1 MFRKNKQR
9 DAAEQMRMMIVG
21 LGFVQTASWA
31 ESADVLRESP
41 ELLTEAGD
49 AAMAAIIE
57 QCRSQGDEVL
67 VVIAEQHRQVL
78 RACRE
83 HGIPAT
89 LAALEAASVP
99 KTMPDESVLRLAAE
113 TLFAR
118 SSADLRALVDQ
129 HEELVSPAGLVA
141 MRTMFAT
148 TRARADPN
156 DVARAE
162 DRLQLIERC
171 MAVGVA
177 TAFDE
182 YEARLAEDA
191 TREADRV
198 DELAA
203 LFSAASA
210 ALSQCVER
218 DTLSDWD
225 ACVTSFDALVAALE
239 ARSGHVPTIVLFR
252 AGLAS
257 MLRYRLSR
265 DGADLDHAER
275 RWAEAAPRYDIA
287 DEDVEALLGGL
298 ADIHIERHRSEGRD
312 RDRDEAI
319 AALQRLL
326 VSGIAPTS
334 KRQAE
339 LASLLFARH
348 LQAADAEAGQRAV
361 ELARAVVDGVASRPE
376 EEQQALLRLPAA
388 LQTIIAGGT
397 DDEVAE
403 DIAHGDQKPP
413 DDVAQLM
420 PVLFGARDW
429 EQAAGLVDA
438 NPRLL
443 DADTRR
449 YVRGWATLTE
459 LAGDDT
465 TAVLTRCWYDFLLA
479 CLEGGAAAAA
489 ARFSAE
495 DEEMRAPLAGVV
507 GAMTTFD
514 LVAWCQMHPALPA
527 RRALV
532 ELYRQADALHEAGE
546 PERRDSVE
554 RRRMVLQSWRKG
566 DRLIPPPADDA
577 VRSAARH
584 IGTCLNSWAESADP
598 AALAEAIEVG
608 ERVRTEP
615 AFADADAAG
624 RSQLVGQL
632 ALAYAHRDD
641 TRVQEDDLDRALAL
655 LQEAVELAPRGSE
668 ARSDALLNLGTLLGS
683 SGAALGEPGKL
694 HRSQEVLAQL
704 IDEMDA
710 ADPDRPLALRNLAN
724 AIDHLTS
731 LDPHRQDEAITM
743 GEHALSVTPVRSAYI
758 PGRIDDL
765 GVMLRHRARR
775 FRHASAAAASA
786 DLRRAVTL
794 QRRAVA
800 LLPDGSL
807 GQAKMLVHQA
817 NALLDLYQ
825 FTADEDSFRQ
835 SVAVYEQARHC
846 ASATPSLKAD
856 ALAGRG
862 YAFLLRYRRRRIP
875 EDLRAG
881 REMIEE
887 SLAID
892 PRGDQGN
899 RLQRVATLAA
909 VTPAGGDLSL
919 LDNAVTVL
927 QDAIGAA
934 LPDDPSRPTALL
946 ELAGLFFSRYQ
957 ARGSSADAEAVA
969 ELLDA
974 IGPGD
979 PIGAS
984 VLDLRGHLCLER
996 YWHEHD
1002 RGDLDAAIEHLSR
1015 ASRAMAG
1022 A

>member
-1 MFRKNKQR
+1 M
-9 DAAEQMRMMIVG
+9 
-21 LGFVQTASWA
+21 
-31 ESADVLRESP
+31 
-41 ELLTEAGD
+41 
-49 AAMAAIIE
+49 
-57 QCRSQGDEVL
+57 
-67 VVIAEQHRQVL
+67 
-78 RACRE
+78 
-83 HGIPAT
+83 
-89 LAALEAASVP
+89 
-99 KTMPDESVLRLAAE
+99 
-113 TLFAR
+113 
-118 SSADLRALVDQ
+118 
-129 HEELVSPAGLVA
+129 
-141 MRTMFAT
+141 
-148 TRARADPN
+148 
-156 DVARAE
+156 
-162 DRLQLIERC
+162 
-171 MAVGVA
+171 
-177 TAFDE
+177 
-182 YEARLAEDA
+182 
-191 TREADRV
+191 
-198 DELAA
+198 
-203 LFSAASA
+203 
-210 ALSQCVER
+210 
-218 DTLSDWD
+218 
-225 ACVTSFDALVAALE
+225 
-239 ARSGHVPTIVLFR
+239 
-252 AGLAS
+252 
-257 MLRYRLSR
+257 
-265 DGADLDHAER
+265 
-275 RWAEAAPRYDIA
+275 
-287 DEDVEALLGGL
+287 
-298 ADIHIERHRSEGRD
+298 
-312 RDRDEAI
+312 
-319 AALQRLL
+319 
-326 VSGIAPTS
+326 
-334 KRQAE
+334 
-339 LASLLFARH
+339 
-348 LQAADAEAGQRAV
+348 
-361 ELARAVVDGVASRPE
+361 
-376 EEQQALLRLPAA
+376 
-388 LQTIIAGGT
+388 
-397 DDEVAE
+397 
-403 DIAHGDQKPP
+403 
-413 DDVAQLM
+413 
-420 PVLFGARDW
+420 
-429 EQAAGLVDA
+429 
-438 NPRLL
+438 
-443 DADTRR
+443 
-449 YVRGWATLTE
+449 
-459 LAGDDT
+459 
-465 TAVLTRCWYDFLLA
+465 LTRCWYDFLLA
-479 CLEGGAAAAA
+479 CLEGGATAAA

-507 GAMTTFD
+507 GAKTTFD
-514 LVAWCQMHPALPA
+514 LVAWCQMRPALPA

-546 PERRDSVE
+546 PERRRTVSNDGEWSC
-554 RRRMVLQSWRKG
+554 RPWRKG

-584 IGTCLNSWAESADP
+584 IGTCLNSWAESADL

-608 ERVRTEP
+608 EGVRTEP
-615 AFADADAAG
+615 AFADADPAG

-724 AIDHLTS
+724 AIDDLAS

-743 GEHALSVTPVRSAYI
+743 GEHALSVTPARSAYI

-786 DLRRAVTL
+786 DLRRAVTM

-825 FTADEDSFRQ
+825 FTADEDSFRR

-927 QDAIGAA
+927 AA
-934 LPDDPSRPTALL
+934 PSGQRFRTTRPGQPRCSNSRACSSPATRRADPRPTP
-946 ELAGLFFSRYQ
+946 R
-957 ARGSSADAEAVA
+957 
-969 ELLDA
+969 
-974 IGPGD
+974 P
-979 PIGAS
+979 
-984 VLDLRGHLCLER
+984 
-996 YWHEHD
+996 
-1002 RGDLDAAIEHLSR
+1002 
-1015 ASRAMAG
+1015 
-1022 A
+1022 